1 MIEIA
6 DLFFQI
12 EDMYKKAHAAIRK
25 DPEHKKPAAKKAR
38 FNAPSLPHDL
48 AIIVSLCVPG
58 GQEEVDCEEAHA
70 RREEGQGGQGEAGL
84 PLPDRGPEGLTSLY
98 SILAIVIV
106 VLNKLA
112 LIVENRE

>member
-1 MIEIA
+1 ME
-6 DLFFQI
+6 L
-12 EDMYKKAHAAIRK
+12 
-25 DPEHKKPAAKKAR
+25 DPTTSRHVQEGPRCHPKGPRAQEAR
-38 FNAPSLPHDL
+38 
-48 AIIVSLCVPG
+48 CQEG

-112 LIVENRE
+112 LIIENRKASYFL